1 MALDKPKLI
10 RITTVPQSLRGLLKG
25 QLNYMSN
32 NGFEVI
38 GVSSPGE
45 ALNDVKKNEGVK
57 TVGIEMTRSI
67 TPIQDL
73 KALVQLIQLFRKEKP
88 QIVHTHTPKAG
99 IVGMLGAK
107 LAGVP
112 IRLHTVAGLPLM
124 EEKGIKRK
132 ILDFVEKLTYACA
145 TKVYPNSK
153 GLYDFILENKF
164 TSTEKLKV
172 IGKGS
177 SNGIDTEEFNPSV
190 VQEITKEN
198 LRISLGINK
207 NDFIFLFV
215 GRLVKDKGVNELV
228 NAFQELNKRYKN
240 IHLVLVGRYEDDL
253 DPLQNK
259 TMKSIKTNP
268 NIHAV
273 GYKHNVIDYF
283 GFADVLT
290 FPSYREGFPNVV
302 MQAASM
308 QLNAIV
314 SDINGCNEIIENGV
328 NGWIVDVKNEIAL
341 REKMEWCYLNRNE
354 SQSMGLKSRN
364 IMQDKFERVN
374 LWKLIKDEYELLIK
388 TKNV

>member
-1 MALDKPKLI
+1 
-10 RITTVPQSLRGLLKG
+10 
-25 QLNYMSN
+25 
-32 NGFEVI
+32 
-38 GVSSPGE
+38 
-45 ALNDVKKNEGVK
+45 
-57 TVGIEMTRSI
+57 TVGMF
-67 TPIQDL
+67 
-73 KALVQLIQLFRKEKP
+73 A
-88 QIVHTHTPKAG
+88 
-99 IVGMLGAK
+99 AK

-124 EEKGIKRK
+124 ETSGAKRN
-132 ILDFVEKLTYACA
+132 ILDVIEKFTYSCA
-145 TKVYPNSK
+145 TMVYPNSK
-153 GLYDFILENKF
+153 GLNDFISVQKY
-164 TSTEKLKV
+164 TTGDKLKV
-172 IGKGS
+172 LGHGS

-341 REKMEWCYLNRNE
+341 REK
-354 SQSMGLKSRN
+354 
-364 IMQDKFERVN
+364 
-374 LWKLIKDEYELLIK
+374 
-388 TKNV
+388 